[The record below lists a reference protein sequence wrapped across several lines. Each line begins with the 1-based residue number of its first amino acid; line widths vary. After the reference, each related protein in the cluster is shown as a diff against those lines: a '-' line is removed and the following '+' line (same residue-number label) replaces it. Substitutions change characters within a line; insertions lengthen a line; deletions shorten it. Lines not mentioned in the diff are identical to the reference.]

1 MASTF
6 ARFNGGLIARHY
18 PQPWD
23 IHLSNETQI
32 TIYEAFLE
40 NGCAL

>member
-1 MASTF
+1 MTRAF
-6 ARFNGGLIARHY
+6 ARSDGGLIARHY

-23 IHLSNETQI
+23 IGLSEGMQRV
-32 TIYEAFLE
+32 IYESFLE